1 MKFVH
6 YSSENKVIDKQNFIN
21 VDINQLNGF
30 NETHPFNPCSG
41 VMYLSMENDDGN
53 SDWYNECVNNNS
65 TEWVNGTKN
74 IFNICIEQNNEN
86 SKILILDELSD
97 LQILFEN
104 YLKYEIKP
112 KYEYDKDCIIKDIEK
127 LDEQISICDKY
138 FMGLSKHKKDFLN
151 SSELL
156 NQVIDELEKTN
167 YPMPKIIDG
176 QFDLKK
182 NVNTNKYIANIY
194 RLREKLLK
202 KRDVQMDLVENP
214 FELIPT
220 NIDYVK
226 IAEKYDGIYYTKKII
241 QDAKNI
247 NNGYVQYCSTP
258 FERTYK
264 FENAISE
271 KIYLSHNV
279 KNNSSVENIFVG
291 YLKWLETD
299 TLIIWNITNICLD
312 N

>member
-30 NETHPFNPCSG
+30 NETHPFNPCPG

-53 SDWYNECVNNNS
+53 SDWYNECDF
-65 TEWVNGTKN
+65 TDCWKNGTKN
-74 IFNICIEQNNEN
+74 IFNIDIEQNNEN

-104 YLKYEIKP
+104 YLNYEIKP
-112 KYEYDKDCIIKDIEK
+112 RYEYDKEYIIKDIEK
-127 LDEQISICDKY
+127 LNEQISICDKY
-138 FMGLSKHKKDFLN
+138 FMGLSKNKKDFLN

-167 YPMPKIIDG
+167 HPMPKIIDG
-176 QFDLKK
+176 QFDSKK

-202 KRDVQMDLVENP
+202 KRNVQMNLVENP

-241 QDAKNI
+241 QDAKNV
-247 NNGYVQYCSTP
+247 NNGYVQYCSTS

-271 KIYLSHNV
+271 KIYSSHNV

-299 TLIIWNITNICLD
+299 TLIIWNITNVCLD
-312 N
+312 D